1 MDIKEL
7 ANRYKITIQGMG
19 KFVRK
24 NLNKINKDS
33 EHAKNTKNGW
43 IFDEEAAHIIDSLR
57 EVDRVA
63 IIEEIESEKIKELE
77 QEIDSLKNMLM
88 MTQSQLIESQKETNL
103 LQKELLQSKVKLIET
118 EVSSQQIPV
127 LKAQNKEL
135 KEELEKLKKRSLMER
150 ILNK

>member
-24 NLNKINKDS
+24 NLNKINKDD

-43 IFDEEAAHIIDSLR
+43 IFDEEAVHIIDSLR

-63 IIEEIESEKIKELE
+63 IIEEIESEKIKELG

-88 MTQSQLIESQKETNL
+88 MMQSQLIESQKETNL

>member
-7 ANRYKITIQGMG
+7 ANRYKITIQGIG

-24 NLNKINKDS
+24 NLNKINKDG
-33 EHAKNTKNGW
+33 EHANGW
-43 IFDEEAAHIIDSLR
+43 IFDEEAVHIIDSLR

-63 IIEEIESEKIKELE
+63 IIEEIESEKIEELK

-103 LQKELLQSKVKLIET
+103 LQKELLQSKVKLVET

-127 LKAQNKEL
+127 LKAQNEDL
-135 KEELEKLKKRSLMER
+135 KEKLEKLKKRSLIER
-150 ILNK
+150 IINK